1 MKSVSPG
8 SRRQVTDVTLL
19 MMRPSASLREAI
31 AIIDRGT
38 VQIALVTDTD
48 HRLLGTVTDGDIR
61 RGLLRGETLDTP
73 VERVMNRAFRCLPT
87 TARGSEALA
96 LMRQEL
102 LHQIP
107 IVDAQG
113 RVVRLFLLEELLR
126 PRTLPNAVVL
136 MAGGEGKRL
145 RPLTE
150 DCPKP
155 MLPVG
160 GKPLLEIL
168 LEQCIDAGFRHFYLS
183 VNYLKHRIQD
193 HFGDGSRWKVA
204 IQYLEED
211 RPLGTAGALS
221 LLPQRPVHPLLVM
234 NGDVLTRVDFNQ
246 LLRFHAE
253 HQSAATLCVREH
265 TTQIPYGVVHIE
277 DIRVLMLEEK
287 PVLHHYVNAGIYV
300 LNPEVLDLLSPD
312 QPCDMPQL
320 LEQALQHKYGVNAF
334 PIHEYWLDVGQPE
347 TFERAN
353 GEW

>member
-1 MKSVSPG
+1 
-8 SRRQVTDVTLL
+8 
-19 MMRPSASLREAI
+19 MRPSASLREAI

-334 PIHEYWLDVGQPE
+334 PIHDYWLDVGHPD